1 MKATSNFI
9 ITIENIFVVIV
20 VVIIIIVIIIILF
33 STAGYEIG
41 NQ

>member
-20 VVIIIIVIIIILF
+20 VVIIVIVIIIILF